1 MSHKIKHK
9 ALSTQDVLA
18 HIYPT
23 VSIFTDTFFNYLHV
37 DTKNQ
42 LWRRNTSRGEKKS
55 EKGIPHME
63 NKDVLEDKKKK
74 LIGKISL
81 EPSSK
86 IPSLR
91 IK

>member
-1 MSHKIKHK
+1 MSHKNKHK

-37 DTKNQ
+37 VPLT
-42 LWRRNTSRGEKKS
+42 RRINFGEETHPEGKKS

-63 NKDVLEDKKKK
+63 NKDV
-74 LIGKISL
+74 
-81 EPSSK
+81 
-86 IPSLR
+86 
-91 IK
+91 